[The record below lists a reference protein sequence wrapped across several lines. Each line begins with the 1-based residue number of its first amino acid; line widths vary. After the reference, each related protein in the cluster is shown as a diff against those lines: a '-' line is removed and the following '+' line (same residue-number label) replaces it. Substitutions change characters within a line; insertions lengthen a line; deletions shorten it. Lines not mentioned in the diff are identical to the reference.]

1 MKQINYRGNTGYA
14 VIDGIL
20 TYVEAEKVEMKA
32 NGQLVHTINGKR
44 FRDLIL
50 YANQEQF
57 EKGNAKRAEIISI
70 PDKYEHRE
78 QTDEKGYTYIETA
91 VWKMLCGAP
100 VKSWALLDYDITNVH
115 WIHPIVPEGFFLS
128 RVDCIRY
135 GQYQFKDENGDIK
148 EQKGIG
154 LKLRLTEEQQA
165 FIDGEFSA
173 VLEKAKDLGIK
184 FLFYGEYDLLLAV
197 DQSEVKSLHLDC
209 RSNYD
214 KEMPHFIGLEDLK
227 VIKKADIWCICPY
240 NVLCEGEN

>member
-1 MKQINYRGNTGYA
+1 MKQIYYRGNNGYA

-32 NGQLVHTINGKR
+32 NGQLLHTIGGKR

-57 EKGNAKRAEIISI
+57 EKGNAKQADIISI
-70 PDKYEHRE
+70 PNKYEYRE

-115 WIHPIVPEGFFLS
+115 QIHPIVPEGFFLS

-135 GQYQFKDENGDIK
+135 GQYQYKDENGDIK

-154 LKLRLTEEQQA
+154 LKLRLTKEQQA

-184 FLFYGEYDLLLAV
+184 FLFNCEDDALIAV
-197 DQSEVKSLHLDC
+197 NQSEVKSLHLDC
-209 RSNYD
+209 RSDYD
-214 KEMPHFIGLEDLK
+214 KEEPHYIGLQDFDI
-227 VIKKADIWCICPY
+227 IKKANIWCIYPD
-240 NVLCEGEN
+240 NVLYEGEN

>member
-1 MKQINYRGNTGYA
+1 MEQIYYRGNTGYA

-32 NGQLVHTINGKR
+32 NGQLVHTIGGKR
-44 FRDLIL
+44 FRDLVL

-57 EKGNAKRAEIISI
+57 EKGNAKQADIISI
-70 PDKYEHRE
+70 PNKYEYRE

-115 WIHPIVPEGFFLS
+115 QIHPIVPEGFFLS

-135 GQYQFKDENGDIK
+135 GQYQYKDENGDIK

-184 FLFYGEYDLLLAV
+184 FLFNSEIATLIAV
-197 DQSEVKSLHLDC
+197 NQSEVKSLHFDY
-209 RSNYD
+209 RSDYNE
-214 KEMPHFIGLEDLK
+214 EMPHFIGLQDCQ
-227 VIKKADIWCICPY
+227 VIKKADIWNVY
-240 NVLCEGEN
+240 ADNVLYEGEH